1 MLKWLLLSC
10 VVKQMQ
16 LSLQVFKA
24 KDISEY
30 EVSHVAVKSQLWHF
44 STCTALACRPSTET
58 TKCSCCK
65 VCSRSLQL
73 SLKAR
78 VPQVV
83 KTIILI
89 VGLGGGGKDYIDL
102 ETEFC
107 HCLVYKAD
115 PFELSP
121 VCGTKCPC
129 VYLSCCSS
137 MTDLLLS
144 LGKCLLSSKSTS
156 RCPFLFSFI
165 S

>member
-65 VCSRSLQL
+65 VCSQSLQL

-107 HCLVYKAD
+107 HCLQSWSIWAQ
-115 PFELSP
+115 
-121 VCGTKCPC
+121 PC
-129 VYLSCCSS
+129 LWNKVSLRVSQ
-137 MTDLLLS
+137 LLLEYDW
-144 LGKCLLSSKSTS
+144 
-156 RCPFLFSFI
+156 PFAFFRKMPS
-165 S
+165 